1 RIGTKV
7 IVARHAH
14 VVEALARDLEF
25 IIAPVNETRID
36 EVNGGAFV
44 LGMDRDAE
52 LARERHA
59 LYHALDGVDLT
70 AIGNAVASRAQTL
83 AGQPAAELDVVD
95 GYARTVA
102 A

>member
-1 RIGTKV
+1 MLGANSAASAATDLATPRSSASVFSSWWLQEGAARLGARLAAGSDAPWGIGTKV

-44 LGMDRDAE
+44 LGMDRDA
-52 LARERHA
+52 
-59 LYHALDGVDLT
+59 
-70 AIGNAVASRAQTL
+70 
-83 AGQPAAELDVVD
+83 
-95 GYARTVA
+95 
-102 A
+102 